1 MDNDKAERAREAR
14 LRRLARRE
22 GFALRKMRGRQSL
35 DNYGEF
41 RIIDYSNCVVAGVRF
56 DMSLDDVEAWLKPDP
71 TDP

>member
-22 GFALRKMRGRQSL
+22 GYALRKMRGRQSL

-56 DMSLDDVEAWLKPDP
+56 DMSLDDVEAWLEPDP